1 MSAVTHVFWRDGARN
16 ITDVVHPV
24 TGGGGYSGLSREE
37 LDAREGGPH
46 RVVTWEEAAA
56 LVAEADRVRY
66 CTGAQEVTQERADDA
81 LNCLPPFR
89 WSRSAHRSVSA
100 SSWEAFA
107 VGEPLTDTLRT
118 WFVRLG
124 RRWFEITEDRSVSYE
139 ELIAAVKSSPCF
151 SQPEGPAS

>member
-1 MSAVTHVFWRDGARN
+1 MSAVTHVFWRDGAHHA
-16 ITDVVHPV
+16 TDVVHPV
-24 TGGGGYSGLSREE
+24 TGGGGYSGLSRQE

-56 LVAEADRVRY
+56 LEAEADRVRY
-66 CTGAQEVTQERADDA
+66 CTGAQEVTQERADEA

-89 WSRSAHRSVSA
+89 WSRSAHHSVGA

-107 VGEPLTDTLRT
+107 VGEPLTDTLWT

-124 RRWFEITEDRSVSYE
+124 CRWFQIREHRAISYE
-139 ELIAAVKSSPCF
+139 ELIAAVKASPCY
-151 SQPEGPAS
+151 QQQEHAK